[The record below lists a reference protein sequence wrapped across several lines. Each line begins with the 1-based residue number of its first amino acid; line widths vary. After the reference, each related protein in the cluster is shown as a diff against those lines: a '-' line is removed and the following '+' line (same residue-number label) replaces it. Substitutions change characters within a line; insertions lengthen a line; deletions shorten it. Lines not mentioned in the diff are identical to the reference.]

1 MSPRCA
7 WLSPLLRLKAPPE
20 RGRPNYRRR
29 PNRFCPGPWRRYK
42 APPCAA
48 GRTPVAA
55 SLGYR
60 EFLAGNVFR
69 GQRPRPAVLVTPAGF
84 GRQRPH
90 SPAAPATKP
99 RKVKRYSERAR
110 KSELRGTAWWWMH
123 STATGLHP
131 EFPANR
137 EINRDFFDFGHFL
150 AIPAPNRR
158 ANSVPCWQIPCAT
171 EQGIFSAEQGMFLRE
186 QGISAKHQ
194 GSGQASIFRTLVQ
207 GPPIAICS
215 RPRFADG

>member
-1 MSPRCA
+1 MG
-7 WLSPLLRLKAPPE
+7 PE
-20 RGRPNYRRR
+20 T
-29 PNRFCPGPWRRYK
+29 
-42 APPCAA
+42 AA
-48 GRTPVAA
+48 A
-55 SLGYR
+55 
-60 EFLAGNVFR
+60 FLA
-69 GQRPRPAVLVTPAGF
+69 TPADF

-90 SPAAPATKP
+90 SHPSPAAKP
-99 RKVKRYSERAR
+99 RKVKGNSDGSE
-110 KSELRGTAWWWMH
+110 KPELRGTAWWWMH

-137 EINRDFFDFGHFL
+137 EINREFFDFGHFL